1 MRAPRIPSEIRDS
14 FDESKQE
21 GGEGLRLPDM
31 LKLFVKA
38 IRSIELVCLCVDA
51 VDEVLQQHQSE
62 LLRALRQIIY
72 DAPNARLNLTG
83 RPYIRGEVDKHPTG
97 GAGIVQVVA
106 DQEDIARYLS
116 QKMDDNQDP
125 DLMTK
130 YPRNIIWKQCWKRLW
145 KCE

>member
-38 IRSIELVCLCVDA
+38 IRSFELVYLCLDA
-51 VDEVLQQHQSE
+51 VDEVLRQLQSE

-83 RPYIRGEVDKHPTG
+83 SIPREGPVLYKLWPTKK
-97 GAGIVQVVA
+97 ISL
-106 DQEDIARYLS
+106 D
-116 QKMDDNQDP
+116 
-125 DLMTK
+125 T
-130 YPRNIIWKQCWKRLW
+130 
-145 KCE
+145 